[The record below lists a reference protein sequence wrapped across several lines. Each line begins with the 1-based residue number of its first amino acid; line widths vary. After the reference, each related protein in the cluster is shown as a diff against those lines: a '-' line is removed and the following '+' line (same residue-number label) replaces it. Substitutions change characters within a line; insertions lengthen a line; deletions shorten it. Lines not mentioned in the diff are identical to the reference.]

1 MYQSEFY
8 RSSVKRLLDLEI
20 RFKSKRV
27 EKLKKE
33 CSLTSE
39 NFFSKFGLV
48 ELIYLKSVI
57 GKNVTSYER
66 KIKAVHERKL
76 LKLGFSLPKFLNPD
90 KVVFN
95 FSNYNL
101 SQREKFLLSLG
112 LNFNLP
118 NFKPSF
124 NKFFIS
130 FELLVRKLQTLTQV
144 ENRNFEETR
153 KRIQGLAHN
162 LYNEVSRTSC
172 SFPFFK
178 KDDRDLL
185 KSLGRRKDLV
195 ICKPDKGNGVV
206 LLNKDDYINKMNEIL
221 SDQGK
226 FCSTS
231 ESPFKIIFRLED
243 RINRFLKQLLDSK
256 IIDQCTYNNLYST
269 GSSLCTLYGL
279 PKIHKN
285 NVPLRPILAAYNSAN
300 YKLAKYLVSKLSF
313 LTTNEF
319 TIKNSYEFCDQ
330 IKYVNGNGYM
340 VSYDVKSLF
349 TNVPL
354 QETIEIILDKIFT
367 SFNGTFNSFN
377 RRDFRKLLELAVLD
391 THFIFNENIFKQVDG
406 VAMGSPLGPTLANI
420 FMCNLEQKYLNECP
434 PHFKPIFYRRYVD
447 DTFVIFKEKE
457 HARMFLDFIN
467 GFHNNINFT
476 LDTEENNSLPFLDI
490 LIFRDD
496 YKFKTRVFRKKTFS
510 GQSLNFFSHCS
521 YNFKINSIK
530 TLINRAFKICSNWK
544 SFHVEVDF
552 LKNFLLTI
560 IILLAY
566 FTKYLS
572 NIYIIYVSPNIR
584 YISYL
589 NVIFTCLFR
598 ISAKGRLF

>member
-1 MYQSEFY
+1 MTCMFWIVLFLFKLKFKKNETFKSYLSRKHGEDTVRSFRRVEALKRRLLKAELDLEFLTYCEVNNIIPNFINFKLYRKSLYQSEFY

-33 CSLTSE
+33 CLLTSE

-195 ICKPDKGNGVV
+195 ILKPDKGNGVV
-206 LLNKDDYINKMNEIL
+206 LLNKNDYINKMMEIL
-221 SDQGK
+221 SDQNK
-226 FCSTS
+226 FCSS
-231 ESPFKIIFRLED
+231 DESQFKIIFRLED
-243 RINRFLKQLLDSK
+243 RVNRFLKQLLDSK
-256 IIDQCTYNNLYST
+256 IIHHNTYNSLYST

-279 PKIHKN
+279 PKIHKDSI
-285 NVPLRPILAAYNSAN
+285 PLRPIMAFYKAANF
-300 YKLAKYLVSKLSF
+300 KLAKYLVTHLSRIS
-313 LTTNEF
+313 TNEY
-319 TIKNSYEFCDQ
+319 TIRNSYEFCDQ
-330 IKYVNGNGYM
+330 VKNLNTNDYM

-354 QETIEIILDKIFT
+354 YETIDIILEQIFT
-367 SFNGTFNSFN
+367 NDNSTFNSFSRN
-377 RRDFRKLLELAVLD
+377 NFKKLLELAILD
-391 THFIFNENIFKQVDG
+391 THFIFNEKVFKQVDG

-420 FMCNLEQKYLNECP
+420 FMCSLE
-434 PHFKPIFYRRYVD
+434 
-447 DTFVIFKEKE
+447 
-457 HARMFLDFIN
+457 
-467 GFHNNINFT
+467 
-476 LDTEENNSLPFLDI
+476 
-490 LIFRDD
+490 
-496 YKFKTRVFRKKTFS
+496 
-510 GQSLNFFSHCS
+510 
-521 YNFKINSIK
+521 
-530 TLINRAFKICSNWK
+530 
-544 SFHVEVDF
+544 
-552 LKNFLLTI
+552 
-560 IILLAY
+560 
-566 FTKYLS
+566 
-572 NIYIIYVSPNIR
+572 
-584 YISYL
+584 
-589 NVIFTCLFR
+589 
-598 ISAKGRLF
+598 